1 MADLSTV
8 YGAEELRKATHYKAT
23 TFETTYVENLGNFK
37 FKTHSLKGLSQF
49 SSVNS
54 ILIEDFDKDGNLD
67 ALLSGNLYQS
77 EVETPRND
85 AGYGVLLKGNG
96 QGQFSTLYPNESG
109 LLVRGDVKNAGI
121 INSNSGI
128 GKRVVFAKN
137 GEELQFIGY

>member
-1 MADLSTV
+1 M
-8 YGAEELRKATHYKAT
+8 
-23 TFETTYVENLGNFK
+23 
-37 FKTHSLKGLSQF
+37 
-49 SSVNS
+49 
-54 ILIEDFDKDGNLD
+54 
-67 ALLSGNLYQS
+67 
-77 EVETPRND
+77 ETPRND